1 MLGLA
6 SDTDTPI
13 AQCVDMALDATIN
26 PFYTSHGPTIAA
38 TIEQGKPVNEAVR
51 PTRMFPDEFVD
62 AIQVGEETG
71 KLSETMLR
79 MAKAYEEEVQSK
91 STIITT
97 VAGFAVWGVVAL
109 FIIVMIFRLASFYVG
124 ALNSAVEMTY

>member
-1 MLGLA
+1 M
-6 SDTDTPI
+6 SN
-13 AQCVDMALDATIN
+13 AL
-26 PFYTSHGPTIAA
+26 SH
-38 TIEQGKPVNEAVR
+38 
-51 PTRMFPDEFVD
+51 EFVD